1 MISGKRD
8 IQSFADTISLAVR
21 LCESHCLDVF
31 IVTQVSY
38 EGKIETPF
46 SCPTIVIII
55 HLYCLSNII
64 FKTVFKEE
72 MLTDWKDVT

>member
-1 MISGKRD
+1 MRYSE
-8 IQSFADTISLAVR
+8 
-21 LCESHCLDVF
+21 LCRHHCYYTLVVNQCLDVF

-46 SCPTIVIII
+46 SWPAVVNIIR
-55 HLYCLSNII
+55 LYCLSDII

-72 MLTDWKDVT
+72 MLMDWKDVT